1 MGGTTLYYDDLA
13 VEWAGGRTVLPRKEF
28 LLLYRLLSC
37 PGKTFTR
44 RQLLDEVWEMAS
56 DSGEHTVNVHIDRL
70 RKKFRANPDFTLLT
84 VRGLGYQ
91 AAVP

>member
-1 MGGTTLYYDDLA
+1 M
-13 VEWAGGRTVLPRKEF
+13 LPRKEF

-70 RKKFRANPDFTLLT
+70 RKKFRANADFTILT